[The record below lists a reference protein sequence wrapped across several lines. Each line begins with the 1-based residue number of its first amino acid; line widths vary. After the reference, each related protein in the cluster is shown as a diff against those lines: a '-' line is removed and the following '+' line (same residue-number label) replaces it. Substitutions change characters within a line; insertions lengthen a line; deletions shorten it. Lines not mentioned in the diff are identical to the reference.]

1 MINGQFSLMNK
12 INFIKQKIKS
22 FIPKEIYNYIM
33 LHKLNRLLIAR
44 LIHVIKNLYPKIKYC
59 NICGWGGKYF
69 FQDTR
74 CPICFSLPRHRFL
87 GYIISE
93 IDIIYKKNN
102 VLLIG
107 ADMAEILLFIIHITI
122 ITIIC
127 NNINKNKI
135 KNINPVLVADT
146 QPECYSPY

>member
-1 MINGQFSLMNK
+1 MIDGQFSLMNK
-12 INFIKQKIKS
+12 IIFTKQKIKS

-93 IDIIYKKNN
+93 IVIYKKKN
-102 VLLIG
+102 V
-107 ADMAEILLFIIHITI
+107 
-122 ITIIC
+122 
-127 NNINKNKI
+127 
-135 KNINPVLVADT
+135 
-146 QPECYSPY
+146 